1 MCQASED
8 KGKYARFQ
16 ESVETYICRRDQGT
30 VEMRGSHEVKGGQ
43 LSLQVYL

>member
-30 VEMRGSHEVKGGQ
+30 VEMRGRAMKSRVD
-43 LSLQVYL
+43 S